1 MNRVTIREQLVRF
14 YKEDVGTGDFSVESI
29 FPEEMTGELT
39 LIAKDT
45 GIFCGKMVIEEGFKI
60 EGTNVTIEY
69 CRNDG
74 EKITAGET
82 VATIQG
88 PIRTLLTCER
98 LVLNLI
104 QRMSAIAT
112 KTNHLVQLMG
122 ETDTRLTDTRKTAPG
137 LRMFDKYAVKV
148 GGGHNHRFGLYDA
161 IMLKDNHIAF
171 SGSITEAVNKAR
183 DYVGHTVPI
192 EVEIETEAQLDEAV
206 QAEPNIIMFD
216 NCTPEQ
222 IAKWLPKVPKSI
234 ATEASGMITEETIRA
249 YSETG
254 VDYISVGALTH
265 SVQVFDMSAVVKMK
279 TMEETS

>member
-1 MNRVTIREQLVRF
+1 MNKVQMREQLVSF
-14 YKEDVGTGDFSVESI
+14 YKEDVGTGDLSVESI

-45 GIFCGKMVIEEGFKI
+45 GIFCGKMVIEEGFKL
-60 EGTNVTIEY
+60 EGTSVTIGY

-74 EKITAGET
+74 ETITAGET

-112 KTNHLVQLMG
+112 KTNHLIQLMG
-122 ETDTRLTDTRKTAPG
+122 ETNTRLADTRKTAPG

-192 EVEIETEAQLDEAV
+192 EVEIETEEQLDEAI

-222 IAKWLPKVPKSI
+222 IAEWLPKVPKSI

-265 SVQVFDMSAVVKMK
+265 SVRVFDMSAVVKMK

>member
-1 MNRVTIREQLVRF
+1 MNKVQMREQLVSF
-14 YKEDVGTGDFSVESI
+14 YKEDVGTGDLSVESI

-45 GIFCGKMVIEEGFKI
+45 GIFCGKMVIEEGFKL

-122 ETDTRLTDTRKTAPG
+122 ETNTRLTDTRKTVPG

-192 EVEIETEAQLDEAV
+192 EVEIETESQLDEAV

-222 IAKWLPKVPKSI
+222 ITKWLPKVPKSI